1 LYRLSESKNSPAG
14 GRVVRT
20 IREEPGG
27 GPRAS
32 GIYPAE
38 DESDVVLRDGLAVH
52 LRPIRGDD
60 GPGLLALYDRLSPD
74 SLYFRFFAVPDKDAR
89 KADYLTHVDYVG
101 RYALVAETEGAI
113 VGVARWERFTDR
125 ASHAEVA
132 FTVADAF
139 QGRGLGSL
147 LFQRLATLARARQI
161 TVFEAEVLKN
171 NERMLRLFAR
181 TGLTSTT
188 RDQGSVLTI
197 LLELGPAAH
206 PPT

>member
-1 LYRLSESKNSPAG
+1 M
-14 GRVVRT
+14 VRT

-27 GPRAS
+27 GSPAS
-32 GIYPAE
+32 GVYPAS
-38 DESDVVLRDGLAVH
+38 DESDIVLKDGAALH
-52 LRPIRGDD
+52 LRPIRADD
-60 GPGLLALYDRLSPD
+60 AAGLLALYDRLSPD
-74 SLYFRFFAVPDKDAR
+74 SLYFRFFAVPDKDAG
-89 KADYLTHVDYVG
+89 KAQYLARVDYES

-113 VGVARWERFTDR
+113 VGVARWERFADR
-125 ASHAEVA
+125 PSHAEVA

-147 LFQRLATLARARQI
+147 LFQRLAELARARRI

-181 TGLTSTT
+181 TGLTLST

-197 LLELGPAAH
+197 LLALEPAVSPSA
-206 PPT
+206 